1 MLRSRWPLVVVTGT
15 LLWAMGAQAVGLGA
29 APPSVLMGAPLE
41 FAVPVQLEPGE
52 SLDGECLSA
61 EVRIGD
67 RRQPAFSVSAV
78 VDTATDVRRPWV
90 RVGTLAI
97 VDEPVVTVQVSLGCN
112 SRIVRQYT
120 VFADPPLSGPGIPPS
135 PAIGSV
141 HEAPA
146 LADGSAAV
154 APRAPAAQASMPA
167 GVGAQRGDRTQAQAP
182 AVRPPRPRKPRLA
195 ASASTGRATATAI
208 APRLSLDAPDPEVL
222 QRAVAAALAEQQ
234 ASAASAMA
242 QAASAASAAAARVQG
257 LEDQLVALRA
267 EGEAQRE
274 QLQALRQRLA
284 QADAARTWMP
294 WLLAALA
301 ALAGVSIW
309 MGWRLH
315 RLRHEQHPQWWADAK
330 QILADA
336 RRDEHAPTPLDI
348 AQPAAGPEG
357 TVGSKPRPHRD
368 GPASAARARAGEDDW
383 IQEATSP
390 RPVAPAPVLDAPAP
404 VTLVEPPASA
414 SSRAVSVDELI
425 DLEQQAEF
433 FVVLGQDDAAIDLL
447 MGHLRDTGGI
457 SPLPYLKLLEI
468 YRRQGDR
475 EAYERTRTR
484 FNQRFNAYAP
494 DWDTD
499 MQHGRSLDEYP
510 QVMTRLE
517 RAWPSPI
524 DAMAELEA
532 LLFRKDGGEVFDLPA
547 YREVLML
554 YALAHALMGEAGG
567 DAPSVDV
574 LLPLDSRFQ
583 MDVTAPLPGAAIGD
597 STIVV
602 TPDIMLDRP
611 TQFASVDL
619 ELADLE
625 PDTRPPVRGDAH

>member
-15 LLWAMGAQAVGLGA
+15 LLWASGAQAVGLGA
-29 APPSVLMGAPLE
+29 APQAVLMGAPLE

-61 EVRIGD
+61 EVQIGD

-78 VDTATDVRRPWV
+78 IDTTSDARRTWV
-90 RVGTLAI
+90 RVGTLAV
-97 VDEPVVTVQVSLGCN
+97 VDEPVVAVQVSLGCS

-120 VFADPPLSGPGIPPS
+120 VFADPPLPGPGIPPA
-135 PAIGSV
+135 PVIGSV
-141 HEAPA
+141 REAPA
-146 LADGSAAV
+146 PADGSPAA
-154 APRAPAAQASMPA
+154 APRTPAAQASVPTR
-167 GVGAQRGDRTQAQAP
+167 VGAQGGGRAQAQAP
-182 AVRPPRPRKPRLA
+182 AARPPRPRKPRPA
-195 ASASTGRATATAI
+195 APAPTGRATAI
-208 APRLSLDAPDPEVL
+208 APRLSLDAPDPEIL

-267 EGEAQRE
+267 EGMAQRE

-284 QADAARTWMP
+284 LADAARTWMP
-294 WLLAALA
+294 WLLAAFA
-301 ALAGVSIW
+301 ALAGLSVW

-336 RRDEHAPTPLDI
+336 RRDEHAPTPPDI
-348 AQPAAGPEG
+348 AQPRAKPEEP
-357 TVGSKPRPHRD
+357 VGSKPRPHRD
-368 GPASAARARAGEDDW
+368 GPASAARARASEDDW
-383 IQEATSP
+383 VQEATSP
-390 RPVAPAPVLDAPAP
+390 RPVAPVFDAPAP

-554 YALAHALMGEAGG
+554 YALAHPLMGEAGG
-567 DAPSVDV
+567 EAPSVDV

-583 MDVTAPLPGAAIGD
+583 MDVTAPLPGAAIGE

-625 PDTRPPVRGDAH
+625 PDSRPPPHGGAS

>member
-15 LLWAMGAQAVGLGA
+15 LLWASGALAVGLGA

-41 FAVPVQLEPGE
+41 LSVPVQLEPGE
-52 SLDGECLSA
+52 SLDGECVSA
-61 EVRIGD
+61 EVQIGD

-78 VDTATDVRRPWV
+78 IDTRPDARRPWV
-90 RVGTLAI
+90 RVGTLAV
-97 VDEPVVTVQVSLGCN
+97 VDEPVVAVQVTLGCN
-112 SRIVRQYT
+112 SRVVRQYT
-120 VFADPPLSGPGIPPS
+120 VFADPPLVGAGTSPVPAVASVQDAPTASQRS
-135 PAIGSV
+135 PAAASQ
-141 HEAPA
+141 AP
-146 LADGSAAV
+146 V
-154 APRAPAAQASMPA
+154 AQAPVPVRAGTQGTDRAQVQAPAARALKP
-167 GVGAQRGDRTQAQAP
+167 RR
-182 AVRPPRPRKPRLA
+182 PRPA
-195 ASASTGRATATAI
+195 APVPAGRATAV
-208 APRLSLDAPDPEVL
+208 APRLSLDAPDPEIL
-222 QRAVAAALAEQQ
+222 QRAVAAAMAAQQ
-234 ASAASAMA
+234 ASAAAAMA
-242 QAASAASAAAARVQG
+242 QAASAASASAARLQG
-257 LEDQLVALRA
+257 LEDQLLALRT
-267 EGEAQRE
+267 EGAAQRE

-284 QADAARTWMP
+284 LADAARTWMP
-294 WLLAALA
+294 WVLAALA
-301 ALAGVSIW
+301 ALAGLAVW
-309 MGWRLH
+309 LGWRLH
-315 RLRHEQHPQWWADAK
+315 RRRHEQHQQWWADAK
-330 QILADA
+330 QVLAAA
-336 RRDEHAPTPLDI
+336 RRDEHTATPPDI
-348 AQPAAGPEG
+348 AQPRVKPEEPAG
-357 TVGSKPRPHRD
+357 SQPRPHRD
-368 GPASAARARAGEDDW
+368 GPASAARARASEDDW
-383 IQEATSP
+383 VQEATSP
-390 RPVAPAPVLDAPAP
+390 RPVAPAPVFDAPAP
-404 VTLVEPPASA
+404 VMLVEPPAPA

-447 MGHLRDTGGI
+447 MGHLRDTGGT

-524 DAMAELEA
+524 DSMAELEA
-532 LLFRKDGGEVFDLPA
+532 LLFRKDGGEVFELPA

-583 MDVTAPLPGAAIGD
+583 MDVTAPLPGAAIGE

-625 PDTRPPVRGDAH
+625 PDTQPPPSGGAN

>member
-15 LLWAMGAQAVGLGA
+15 LLWASGAQAVGLGA

-61 EVRIGD
+61 EVQIGD

-78 VDTATDVRRPWV
+78 IDTTSDARRPWV
-90 RVGTLAI
+90 RVGTLAV
-97 VDEPVVTVQVSLGCN
+97 VDEPVVAVQVSLGC
-112 SRIVRQYT
+112 SARIVRQYT
-120 VFADPPLSGPGIPPS
+120 VLADPPFPGPGIPP
-135 PAIGSV
+135 
-141 HEAPA
+141 APA
-146 LADGSAAV
+146 VASVQGTTSSPSVGSSEPAL
-154 APRAPAAQASMPA
+154 PTPAAQASVPVR
-167 GVGAQRGDRTQAQAP
+167 VGQQAADRARKPAP
-182 AVRPPRPRKPRLA
+182 AARAPKPRKPRA
-195 ASASTGRATATAI
+195 AAPAPTGRATAI
-208 APRLSLDAPDPEVL
+208 APRLSLDAPDPEIL
-222 QRAVAAALAEQQ
+222 QRAIAAALAEQQ
-234 ASAASAMA
+234 ASAASALA
-242 QAASAASAAAARVQG
+242 QAANAASAAAARVQG

-267 EGEAQRE
+267 EGAAQRE

-284 QADAARTWMP
+284 QADAARAWMP
-294 WLLAALA
+294 WVLAAFA
-301 ALAGVSIW
+301 ALAGLSIW
-309 MGWRLH
+309 LGWRLH

-336 RRDEHAPTPLDI
+336 RRDEHAPTPPDI
-348 AQPAAGPEG
+348 AQPRPKPDEP
-357 TVGSKPRPHRD
+357 VGSKPRPYRD
-368 GPASAARARAGEDDW
+368 GPASAARARASEDDW
-383 IQEATSP
+383 VQEATSP
-390 RPVAPAPVLDAPAP
+390 RPVVPPLVFDAPAP
-404 VTLVEPPASA
+404 VTLVEPQAPA

-447 MGHLRDTGGI
+447 MGHLRDTGGT

-499 MQHGRSLDEYP
+499 MRHGRSLDEYE

-517 RAWPSPI
+517 RAWPSPL

-554 YALAHALMGEAGG
+554 YALAHALMGEAGTE
-567 DAPSVDV
+567 APSVDV

-583 MDVTAPLPGAAIGD
+583 MDVTAPLPGAALGE

-625 PDTRPPVRGDAH
+625 PDTRPPPQGGAN